1 MKKNIKFLFLGFF
14 IFAIIGI
21 FGNAQAHIEGKS
33 DKPMSV
39 TANLVQ
45 PDLFV
50 AEYKTPIWFSVKDI
64 QTKQVLNNLPVFA
77 EIEKLDSG
85 IIAKDIVVKQKGEE
99 YMFEFSFPEFGNYK
113 IHLNISRDKNENYF
127 DFPIIVEPPVGG
139 LESESLAFY
148 AFAVLG
154 FLVLVFG
161 IIKKK
166 YKLGI
171 IWFLILLALGGLV
184 YSLIFTQ
191 KQDTSNGIITCPKA
205 GGECV
210 WTAHI
215 HAYMPINICGE
226 YFRLPTEVGALN
238 LPHTHEEKNLAHW
251 HDKLPYDMETKSIKE
266 TENLLVKAFFK
277 EIKIPIGEDRIANKK
292 NGDLCQSGN
301 PGILRVFVN
310 GIETKDFL
318 NYLWRDKDVI
328 YFEFSDRTTEEIK
341 KELKE
346 KPIVFPLLGRG

>member
-1 MKKNIKFLFLGFF
+1 MKKTIKNLFASL
-14 IFAIIGI
+14 FAVLIIGLSG
-21 FGNAQAHIEGKS
+21 FAYAHFESENSESTKL
-33 DKPMSV
+33 
-39 TANLVQ
+39 TASLVQ

-50 AEYKTPIWFSVKDI
+50 AEYKTPIWFSIRDLE
-64 QTKQVLNNLPVFA
+64 TKETLNNLEVSA
-77 EIEKLDSG
+77 EIEKLNSG
-85 IIAKDIVVKQKGEE
+85 IIAKDIVVQQKGEE
-99 YMFEFSFPEFGNYK
+99 YMFEFSFSEFGNYK
-113 IHLNISRDKNENYF
+113 IHLNISRNKNENYF
-127 DFPIIVEPPVGG
+127 DFPIIVEPPVEG
-139 LESESLAFY
+139 LKSEGIAFY
-148 AFAVLG
+148 FFAILG

-184 YSLIFTQ
+184 YSVIFTQ

-205 GGECV
+205 SGECV

-226 YFRLPTEVGALN
+226 YFRLRTEVGALN
-238 LPHTHEEKNLAHW
+238 LLHTHEEKNLAHW

-266 TENLLVKAFFK
+266 TENLLVKAFFS
-277 EIKIPIGEDRIANKK
+277 EIKVPIGEDRIASKK
-292 NGDLCQSGN
+292 NGDLCPDGK
-301 PGILRVFVN
+301 PGTLRVFVN
-310 GIETKDFL
+310 GIEKKDFL

-328 YFEFSDRTTEEIK
+328 YFEFSDRDALEIQ

-346 KPIVFPLLGRG
+346 KPIVFPVLGRG